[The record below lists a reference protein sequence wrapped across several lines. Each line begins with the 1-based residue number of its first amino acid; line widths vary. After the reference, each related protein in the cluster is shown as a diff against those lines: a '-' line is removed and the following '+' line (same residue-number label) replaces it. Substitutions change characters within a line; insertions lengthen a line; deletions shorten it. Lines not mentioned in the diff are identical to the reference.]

1 MLCRMPAYRRC
12 APLIAGL
19 VLAGSAPTMGGQ
31 SLAGAAQAEEA
42 RREKNRGQG
51 VKVEVVDHKA
61 LAAAGG
67 KAGTVSKVGVPGQA
81 SSGAAPPSG
90 SAAGTV
96 PAGAPAA
103 EVRGEAYWRARV
115 REAEAR
121 LAEEQAVYD
130 ELSAMSLVS
139 GEVYQDSNGQTTI
152 GSVRELQSMTARA
165 KAARDA
171 AKKALD
177 DVHEDARRAGALPG
191 WLR

>member
-1 MLCRMPAYRRC
+1 MRVSRLS
-12 APLIAGL
+12 PLIAL
-19 VLAGSAPTMGGQ
+19 ICLAGSGPTMGQ

-42 RREKNRGQG
+42 RRQKNREQG
-51 VKVEVVDHKA
+51 VKVQVVDGKT
-61 LAAAGG
+61 LTAAGG
-67 KAGTVSKVGVPGQA
+67 KSGTVSHVGVPGKTTPTSTA
-81 SSGAAPPSG
+81 TTTTTAPFAG
-90 SAAGTV
+90 SVAGTP
-96 PAGAPAA
+96 PATA

-139 GEVYQDSNGQTTI
+139 GEVYQDSNGQTVI